1 MDLHSDRSFLPKR
14 GTSFVTIT
22 EWGSLSKELKA
33 DGFLHHGE
41 TIGNKGTDRKNKI
54 LSFFLSCFLFFS
66 LKCHSLFLKLNLT
79 AMKYVA
85 DLHIHSKFSRA
96 TSREIGP

>member
-41 TIGNKGTDRKNKI
+41 TIGNKGTDRKNKNSLFFLI
-54 LSFFLSCFLFFS
+54 LLFILFLEMSFFIS
-66 LKCHSLFLKLNLT
+66 
-79 AMKYVA
+79 
-85 DLHIHSKFSRA
+85 
-96 TSREIGP
+96 